1 MKTKIF
7 AVIGLV
13 SVALAVYF
21 FTADESTMTKEHEV
35 EDIKELVNDYSVGN
49 IKNQSASIT
58 SHQLIV
64 TDSDEEAAYLAT
76 SLQQRFLRMI
86 RGKRGR
92 LDPPVDSMDG
102 LWTPQRRSPRYGL
115 ESRRGAA

>member
-21 FTADESTMTKEHEV
+21 FTPDESTMTKEHEV

-64 TDSDEEAAYLAT
+64 TDSDGSQLTYDLPEDDFFVSLAPYFDQT
-76 SLQQRFLRMI
+76 H
-86 RGKRGR
+86 
-92 LDPPVDSMDG
+92 P
-102 LWTPQRRSPRYGL
+102 
-115 ESRRGAA
+115 